1 MNNPFFT
8 KFEARVT
15 VEGAFSSD
23 AKVFNPKSLLELALQ
38 YALVNMSPDEVSN
51 LVGDVS
57 KKMLHSL
64 SCKRRREGD
73 IVRVDPE
80 GDTGLYLISTGRGDP
95 DECTSCGNPLCKEW
109 PTLVELSPDG
119 AATGEFA
126 YHVSECQML
135 DPEVKDKAALEAI
148 GRSVLSSIRGA
159 INSDEAVVQQHPG
172 GGSKLLILQDEF
184 YDLK

>member
-57 KKMLHSL
+57 KK
-64 SCKRRREGD
+64 
-73 IVRVDPE
+73 
-80 GDTGLYLISTGRGDP
+80 
-95 DECTSCGNPLCKEW
+95 N
-109 PTLVELSPDG
+109 
-119 AATGEFA
+119 
-126 YHVSECQML
+126 
-135 DPEVKDKAALEAI
+135 AAL
-148 GRSVLSSIRGA
+148 L
-159 INSDEAVVQQHPG
+159 VVQTSPRG
-172 GGSKLLILQDEF
+172 
-184 YDLK
+184 